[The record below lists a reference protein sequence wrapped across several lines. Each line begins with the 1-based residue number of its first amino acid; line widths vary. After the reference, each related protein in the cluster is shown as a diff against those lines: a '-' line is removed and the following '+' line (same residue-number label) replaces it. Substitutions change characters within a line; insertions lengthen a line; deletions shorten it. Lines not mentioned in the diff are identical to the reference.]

1 VFLGWQNYYCQD
13 GYAKKDVFFFFFL
26 KTKLAMTVTPTVPC
40 GRDNQMPGKIC
51 CSSEL
56 SIMHVNTLGAKKGR
70 QEV

>member
-1 VFLGWQNYYCQD
+1 
-13 GYAKKDVFFFFFL
+13 
-26 KTKLAMTVTPTVPC
+26 MTVTPTVPC